1 LAALPIV
8 TEELAR
14 RLEAVGVEFIAG
26 WLRGIPGVRVER
38 FGAAEA
44 SLNPSLA
51 DVDFMN
57 TVMGLYP
64 EDAEVLGAILAFYAE
79 AGVRPWLELPP
90 APGFDALS
98 EPLADAGAVPVGFHT
113 MLYGAAR
120 RAERDP
126 RVREARPDEAA
137 EFGDVL
143 LRGHGAPDDAPRTHI
158 VAWAER
164 SDSRMY
170 VAEVD
175 GRIGAAGALVLHD
188 DLAYLAN
195 ASTLPEARGRGLQSA
210 LIAAR
215 VDAAARAGIALVSA
229 QAAWSSPSQR
239 NLERAGLRVAYT
251 KTVWRV
257 R

>member
-1 LAALPIV
+1 VSAVPIV

-14 RLEAVGVEFIAG
+14 RLEEIGVEFIAD

-44 SLNPSLA
+44 SIHPRLP

-57 TVMGLYP
+57 MVMGLYP
-64 EDAEVLGAILAFYAE
+64 EDAAELDAILSFYAD

-90 APGFDALS
+90 APGFEALG
-98 EPLADAGAVPVGFHT
+98 EPLAGAGGRPVGFHT
-113 MLYGAAR
+113 MLYGAS
-120 RAERDP
+120 RATERDA
-126 RVREARPDEAA
+126 RVREARPEEAG
-137 EFGDVL
+137 EFADVL
-143 LRGHGAPDDAPRTHI
+143 LRGHGAPDDASRAHI
-158 VAWAER
+158 VAWAQR
-164 SDSRMY
+164 DDARMY

-188 DLAYLAN
+188 DVAYLAN
-195 ASTLPEARGRGLQSA
+195 ASTLPDCRGRGLQTG

-215 VDAAARAGIALVSA
+215 IDAAARAGLPLVSS

-239 NLERAGLRVAYT
+239 NLERAGLRIAYT